1 MTADYR
7 GRRPAA
13 RSSNVLPAGTS
24 RKRAPK
30 WPLGEAAESELGLWV
45 DLWSRP
51 VAHLWRMMRTPP
63 VVVGRYVRVLL
74 ANPASG
80 SLAQMESALGLTPA
94 SLRRLQ
100 ITFADAAA
108 PAGNDDVTALLDAA
122 VARWEARK

>member
-7 GRRPAA
+7 GRRPAQ
-13 RSSNVLPAGTS
+13 RPSNVLSPRLS
-24 RKRAPK
+24 RKKAPD
-30 WPLGEAAESELGLWV
+30 WPLGEGAAAELALWC
-45 DLWSRP
+45 DLWTRP
-51 VAHLWRMMRTPP
+51 VAGLWRSMHTPP

-100 ITFADAAA
+100 ITFEDAAA